1 MLEWAKELSC
11 AVTVCD
17 VHGIVLYQNEKS
29 KATFA
34 SYGNILGKSLKDCHK
49 PESWSMLQKL
59 IAEDACNTYTIE
71 KNGIKKLI
79 HQAPWYNDGKVSGL
93 IEFSIEL
100 PTTLPHYIRK

>member
-1 MLEWAKELSC
+1 MPDWANELSC

-17 VHGIVLYQNEKS
+17 ANGMVVYQNEKS

-34 SYGNILGKSLKDCHK
+34 TYGNMLGQCLKDCHNSA
-49 PESWSMLQKL
+49 SWATIQKL
-59 IAEDACNTYTIE
+59 ITENASNTYTIE

-79 HQAPWYNDGKVSGL
+79 HQAPWYNDGKVAGL

-100 PTTLPHYIRK
+100 PPTLPHYIR